1 VAGPISCHDPAVVNA
16 QHITTGERFPMA
28 RVFDEYAEQY
38 DSWFLQNTNVLDSE
52 VLLIKRFLMI
62 PGRTLSV
69 GCGSGLFE
77 RILRDEHGIDIRDG
91 LEPAE
96 NFAEIARKRGMS
108 VKIGQAEDLPYDNGE
123 FEIVLQNGTPGYI
136 EDLEKAFHEAFR
148 VLKPRGHIVVAD
160 VPAESSYGL
169 LYRLAALVGS
179 WDDESLKVLAPAHPY
194 PIEFASAARW
204 RPTEE
209 KIRLLE
215 VAGFT
220 DLEFAQTLTRHPKFS
235 NDEPEPPVEGYDR
248 GDYVAIRARKP

>member
-1 VAGPISCHDPAVVNA
+1 MGDPN
-16 QHITTGERFPMA
+16 QMA
-28 RVFDEYAEQY
+28 RVFDEYAEEY
-38 DSWFLQNTNVLDSE
+38 DSWFLKNTNVLDSE
-52 VLLIKRFLMI
+52 VLLIKHFLTI

-77 RILRDEHGIDIRDG
+77 HILREEHGIDIRDG
-91 LEPAE
+91 VEPAE
-96 NFAEIARKRGMS
+96 HFAEIARKRGMT
-108 VKIGQAEDLPYDNGE
+108 VKIGQAENLPYEDAE

-136 EDLEKAFHEAFR
+136 DDLQKAFDEAFR
-148 VLKPRGHIVVAD
+148 VLKAGGHIVVAD

-169 LYRLAALVGS
+169 LYRLAALFGS
-179 WDDESLKVLAPAHPY
+179 WDDESLKVLAPEHPY

-220 DLEFAQTLTRHPKFS
+220 DLEFAQTLTHHPKFS
-235 NDEPEPPVEGYDR
+235 NDEPESPVDGYDR
-248 GDYVAIRARKP
+248 GDYVAIRAKKP